1 MDESSLSRFARR
13 LFINR
18 VALAFIN
25 VIRKNKMKFAGF
37 QKLTLLD
44 YPEKTACT
52 VFTLGCNFRC
62 PFCHNSGIAFSGES
76 RAEIDEQEIL
86 EYLFSRRGKIDG
98 LCITG
103 GEPLLHDG
111 VLDFIAKVRA
121 EGFLVK
127 LDTNG
132 SVYGKLKEIVDGKLC
147 DYIAMDVKNLP
158 EKYAPSAGVS
168 VDKENIIKS
177 IELLKSGAV
186 EYEFR
191 TTVVRELNARTDFKA
206 LAKLLIGAK
215 RFFLQKYRYSE
226 QVPNDGFSAYSD
238 AEMHEIVEEMRE
250 AGLSCA
256 MLRGVD

>member
-1 MDESSLSRFARR
+1 
-13 LFINR
+13 
-18 VALAFIN
+18 
-25 VIRKNKMKFAGF
+25 MKFAGF

-52 VFTLGCNFRC
+52 AFTAGCNFRC
-62 PFCHNSGIAFSGES
+62 PFCHNFGIAFSGNA
-76 RAEIDEQEIL
+76 RAEIDEEEIL
-86 EYLFSRRGKIDG
+86 EYLETRRGKIDG

-111 VLDFIAKVRA
+111 VLNFIERVRA

-132 SVYGKLKEIVDGKLC
+132 SFYDKLKTIVEGKLC

-158 EKYAPSAGVS
+158 EKYALSSGVS
-168 VDKENIIKS
+168 VDGETVMKS
-177 IELLKSGAV
+177 IELLKHGAI

-191 TTVVRELNARTDFKA
+191 TTVVRELNMRADFKA

-215 RFFLQKYRYSE
+215 RFYLQKYRYSD
-226 QVPNDGFSAYSD
+226 QVPNDVFSAYSD
-238 AEMHEIVEEMRE
+238 AEMHEIVEEMRA
-250 AGLSCA
+250 AGVSCA
-256 MLRGVD
+256 TLRGVD